1 MAIFSKG
8 EKMNIEKEDFRQWL
22 QSIHGDTIVGIPG
35 SGTNCPI
42 ANFLNSRISGFTH
55 VRGDNFCVYS
65 YTTGAKL
72 YPTPRWAS
80 KFVKKIDSDSI
91 IKEITAQ
98 KALELL

>member
-1 MAIFSKG
+1 
-8 EKMNIEKEDFRQWL
+8 MNIEKEDFRQWL

-42 ANFLNSRISGFTH
+42 AKFLKSQIDGFSH
-55 VRGDNFCVYS
+55 VRNNDFCIYS
-65 YTTGAKL
+65 KTGAKL
-72 YPTPRWAS
+72 YPTPRWVS
-80 KFVKKIDSDSI
+80 KFIKKIDSDSI